1 MMSDQT
7 PKFPRTDI
15 IERQVEEGQKA
26 LKLKKIILRTNIR
39 AGAARYGLPG
49 TKLNTICACTA

>member
-1 MMSDQT
+1 MSDK

-15 IERQVEEGQKA
+15 IERQVEEGQKS
-26 LKLKKIILRTNIR
+26 LKLKKMILRSNIR